1 MSANQDLAEQGTATM
16 ADTRRVIVTGA
27 TGLIG
32 KAVCKDL
39 KANGYQVVVFSRDPQ
54 KARGAVPGAADYL
67 AWQPA
72 ESGSWASTID
82 GAYGVIHLAGAS
94 LFGKRWTAEYK
105 RDIIA
110 SREIGTRGLVSA
122 MAQAQNK
129 PQVFISSSAVG
140 YYGPSGDQKLDE
152 SAPPGNDFLAQV
164 CQVWEREAKKA
175 EDLGIRTVMVRTGVV
190 IGVGEGR
197 LPFPIDLRGASLA
210 RPGIILKTEEGA
222 FPLLMM
228 PFRFFVGGPI
238 LPGTQWFAW
247 VHLDDLV
254 GLMML
259 ALENEQA
266 RGPINGTAPE
276 PQTNRDFAKTLGRVM
291 GRPAW
296 LPVPGFAM
304 KLLLGEMADM
314 ITTGQRVIPKRA
326 QDLGYQF
333 KYPTSAQA
341 IRQILNR

>member
-1 MSANQDLAEQGTATM
+1 M
-16 ADTRRVIVTGA
+16 ADPKRVIVTGA

-32 KAVCKDL
+32 KAVCKEL
-39 KANGYQVVVFSRDPQ
+39 RAQGYQMVVFSRDPQ
-54 KARGAVPGAADYL
+54 KAGRVVPGAAEYV

-72 ESGSWASTID
+72 ESGPWASAID
-82 GAYGVIHLAGAS
+82 AAYGVIHLAGAS
-94 LFGKRWTAEYK
+94 LFAKRWTSEYK
-105 RDIIA
+105 REIIA
-110 SREIGTRGLVSA
+110 SREIGTRGMVNA

-152 SAPPGNDFLAQV
+152 SAPPGGDFLAQV
-164 CQVWEREAKKA
+164 CQIWEREAKKA
-175 EDLGIRTVMVRTGVV
+175 EDLGIRTVLLRTGVV

-222 FPLLMM
+222 FPLLTM
-228 PFRFFVGGPI
+228 PFRFFAGGPI

-254 GLMML
+254 GMIML
-259 ALENEQA
+259 ALENA
-266 RGPINGTAPE
+266 KVRGPINATAPE
-276 PQTNRDFAKTLGRVM
+276 SQTNRDFARTIGRVM

-296 LPVPGFAM
+296 FPVPGFAM
-304 KLLLGEMADM
+304 KALLGEMADM
-314 ITTGQRVIPKRA
+314 ITTGQRVIPRKA

-333 KYPTSAQA
+333 KYPTSEQA
-341 IRQILNR
+341 IRQILDR